1 MFLSPVGRILHDL
14 SDSPAQTYGKGRD
27 KSFLSFIIIIKAS
40 VVGTQLSYSDI
51 LPLGLATRSKQERNN
66 RTAVTLRLVTDCFIF
81 GNGNIFGYK
90 T

>member
-27 KSFLSFIIIIKAS
+27 KSFIIIIKAS

-66 RTAVTLRLVTDCFIF
+66 RTAFTLCLVTDCFIF